1 MAIIG
6 ILNKMKWNEKGL
18 VETIVQDNETKD
30 ILMLAYSN
38 KESLEKTLKT
48 GIAWYYS
55 RSRKKV
61 WMKGEESGNIQ
72 KIKNIFIDC
81 DEDTLL
87 FLVNQRNGSCHKGY
101 KSCFFRKIE
110 AEGIKLSNEKVFDP
124 KEIYGVKIINELFQV
139 IKDRKRNPKKESYT
153 SKLFSQGNGK
163 ISEKFLEECEE
174 LINSNNRKGKDGMVW
189 EAADV
194 IYFLLVFLV
203 YNNVELSHV
212 FNELRGRRK

>member
-18 VETIVQDNETKD
+18 VETIVQDSKTKD

-55 RSRKKV
+55 RSRKKI

-72 KIKNIFIDC
+72 KIKDLFIDC
-81 DEDTLL
+81 NEDTLL
-87 FLVNQRNGSCHKGY
+87 FLVNQNNGSCHKGY

-110 AEGIKLSNEKVFDP
+110 VDGIKLSNEKVFDP
-124 KEIYGVKIINELFQV
+124 KEIYGVQIINELFQV
-139 IKDRKRNPKKESYT
+139 IKDRKRNPKEESYT
-153 SKLFSQGNGK
+153 SKLFSKGKEK
-163 ISEKFLEECEE
+163 ISEKFLEECNE
-174 LINSNNRKGKDGMVW
+174 LVNTKKTEGKDSFVW
-189 EAADV
+189 ESADV
-194 IYFLLVFLV
+194 LYHLLVFLV
-203 YNNVELSHV
+203 YNNVELSDV